1 MGCKDANSSA
11 RWPGDALLV
20 SGNGVASS
28 VSTRSGRPDSTG
40 VNVKESQINHGGYT
54 RCGVLNWFEQGLA
67 RLALWTGHRAAV
79 LLVLA
84 PVLFCVGCAVPQPR
98 GGGALS
104 HVVEPSTQYGYWL
117 YLPAEYVRATE
128 AERRNRRWPLVVSFH
143 GMKPFDKA
151 HSQALEWQQEA
162 DRFGFIVIAPQ
173 LASPDVLYEFPLRHR
188 TQEFANDA
196 RASLAIVNHVLATTA
211 ADPSNVLSTSWS
223 SGGYL
228 AHYMINQYPER
239 FTCLAVR
246 QSNFTTAVLDPAIV
260 RRSLYHPVLIV
271 VTEHDAPICQ
281 QESTSAI
288 QWYIDHG
295 YKNVFWVKI
304 KDLGHERTPDLAA
317 DFFGRIA
324 GSHPI
329 RPPSALAMRQAIDGN
344 AEGLAF
350 FAGRFGGLTLPPT
363 AVAGAVT
370 SGTRGGAAGTTAV
383 AARSGPRPLATDI
396 HVKRSNESPA
406 AMSDM
411 TPLVTPASPLSIR
424 VSSSVAVEQVLVA
437 FSADCPIEWQRSA
450 NFLWT
455 LNGAPIC
462 SGPSGQKLITG
473 AGVHTL
479 GVVVVTADGEE
490 HRAARRINIL
500 DRGTGELRGAGR

>member
-1 MGCKDANSSA
+1 MGSNDANTIVQ
-11 RWPGDALLV
+11 PVVDALLLPGCGL
-20 SGNGVASS
+20 SGAAGS
-28 VSTRSGRPDSTG
+28 RGPQP
-40 VNVKESQINHGGYT
+40 VNVADADIRKEQTHAHASI
-54 RCGVLNWFEQGLA
+54 RCRVVR
-67 RLALWTGHRAAV
+67 RLRRQLTNVFLRPVAV
-79 LLVLA
+79 LVFASL
-84 PVLFCVGCAVPQPR
+84 LFCVGCAVPQPR

-117 YLPAEYVRATE
+117 YLPSEYVRATE
-128 AERRNRRWPLVVSFH
+128 AERRNRRWPLVVTFH

-162 DRFGFIVIAPQ
+162 DRYGFIVISPQ
-173 LASPDVLYEFPLRHR
+173 LSSPDVLYEFPLRHR

-239 FTCLAVR
+239 FTCLVVR

-281 QESTSAI
+281 QESISAI

-304 KDLGHERTPDLAA
+304 KNLGHERTPDMAA

-324 GSHPI
+324 GSHPM
-329 RPPSALAMRQAIDGN
+329 RPPSALAMRQTIDGN

-350 FAGRFGGLTLPPT
+350 FAGRFSGLTLPPT
-363 AVAGAVT
+363 AVAGAIAE
-370 SGTRGGAAGTTAV
+370 GARNGAAGVSAT
-383 AARSGPRPLATDI
+383 AARNGPRPLATEI
-396 HVKRSNESPA
+396 HVKRNESPA

-411 TPLVTPASPLSIR
+411 TPSAAPTSPLSIR
-424 VSSSVAVEQVLVA
+424 VSSSVAVEQALVA
-437 FSADCPIEWQRSA
+437 FSADCPLEWQRSA

-479 GVVVVTADGEE
+479 GVVVVTADGAE

-500 DRGTGELRGAGR
+500 DRAASEVRGAGR